1 MFRLRVHR
9 TNYERWM
16 SSGITGFGGS
26 ELYHTDQDRYDDA
39 TMMITNGL
47 PKGVSEFQ
55 RDNSFTI
62 IDALCSFSSL
72 GYEKGNRER
81 GMEGGDYGKGP
92 KRRQTPRRL
101 GPR

>member
-1 MFRLRVHR
+1 MFCLHR
-9 TNYERWM
+9 TNFERWT

-55 RDNSFTI
+55 RDNSFAI
-62 IDALCSFSSL
+62 IDTFSSFSSL

-81 GMEGGDYGKGP
+81 GMEGGDDGKEP
-92 KRRQTPRRL
+92 KRCQATK
-101 GPR
+101 